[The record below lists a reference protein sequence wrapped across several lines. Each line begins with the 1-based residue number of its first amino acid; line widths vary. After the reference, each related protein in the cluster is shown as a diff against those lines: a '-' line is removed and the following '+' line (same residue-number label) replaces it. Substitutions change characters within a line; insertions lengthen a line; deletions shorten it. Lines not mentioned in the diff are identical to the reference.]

1 MVALRKF
8 WRDVKKS
15 CNENESCATCKYEAF
30 NSEVCTFRRVTNIE
44 IEWIENMLNEDGV
57 GNEH

>member
-1 MVALRKF
+1 MVELRKF

-15 CNENESCATCKYEAF
+15 CKENESCATCKYKDF
-30 NSEVCTFRRVTNIE
+30 NQEVCGIRRVTSIE

-57 GNEH
+57 GK